1 LVTNHTQPTLGYAMT
16 SFKPIDRW
24 SNNGSTSMHR
34 GENHLILNVLIHNQW
49 IKKSKD
55 LFYN

>member
-1 LVTNHTQPTLGYAMT
+1 MT

-34 GENHLILNVLIHNQW
+34 EENHQILNVLIHNQW
-49 IKKSKD
+49 IKKIKD
-55 LFYN
+55 LIYN